1 VPVEGGRT
9 IAPNLS
15 VLGGLVPSEAPGV
28 EREAVADASPVDDE
42 TVLYRARLHRL
53 LFLRPFLWILLGL
66 IVLGVV
72 WGWPYIAPLVQPDAP
87 PGPLTEPVIWVPLG
101 LGGLLLAWG
110 LFRFVAHAGRVGTTE
125 LLVLPRKVVF
135 RSGFFSRQTIEMVN
149 SKIETVQVDQ
159 SFLGRIF
166 DYGTIIITGTGGS
179 LEPIAMIAHPRRLQQ
194 AIRAE

>member
-1 VPVEGGRT
+1 VTDV
-9 IAPNLS
+9 S
-15 VLGGLVPSEAPGV
+15 
-28 EREAVADASPVDDE
+28 DD

-53 LFLRPFLWILLGL
+53 LFLWPFLWILFGL
-66 IVLGVV
+66 VLLGVV
-72 WGWPYIAPLVQPDAP
+72 WGWPWLAPLVEPGAA
-87 PGPLTEPVIWVPLG
+87 PGPLVEPWIWLPLG
-101 LGGLLLAWG
+101 LAGLVLAWG
-110 LFRFVAHAGRVGTTE
+110 LFRLVAHLGRAGTTE
-125 LLVLPRKVVF
+125 LLVTPRKVVF

-179 LEPIAMIAHPRRLQQ
+179 LEPIAMIAHPRRLQR

>member
-1 VPVEGGRT
+1 VT
-9 IAPNLS
+9 
-15 VLGGLVPSEAPGV
+15 
-28 EREAVADASPVDDE
+28 DATEVTDVNDD

-66 IVLGVV
+66 VLLAVA
-72 WGWPYIAPLVQPDAP
+72 WGWPWLAPRFMPDAP
-87 PGPLTEPVIWVPLG
+87 PGPLAEPYVWLPLG
-101 LGGLLLAWG
+101 LGGLLLVWG
-110 LFRFVAHAGRVGTTE
+110 LFRLVTHLGRVGTTE
-125 LLVLPRKVVF
+125 MIVTPRKVVF
-135 RSGFFSRQTIEMVN
+135 RSGFFSRQTIEMAN

-166 DYGTIIITGTGGS
+166 DYGTIVITGTGGS

>member
-1 VPVEGGRT
+1 VTDVIDGNE
-9 IAPNLS
+9 
-15 VLGGLVPSEAPGV
+15 
-28 EREAVADASPVDDE
+28 D

-53 LFLRPFLWILLGL
+53 VFLRPFLWILLGL
-66 IVLGVV
+66 ALLAIVWAWPTLGWHV
-72 WGWPYIAPLVQPDAP
+72 LPDQP
-87 PGPLTEPVIWVPLG
+87 PGPLAEPYVWLPLG

-110 LFRFVAHAGRVGTTE
+110 LFRLVGHLGRVGTTE
-125 LLVLPRKVVF
+125 MIVTPRKIVF

-166 DYGTIIITGTGGS
+166 DYGTIVITGTGGS
-179 LEPIAMIAHPRRLQQ
+179 LEPIAMIAHPRQLQQ

>member
-1 VPVEGGRT
+1 MDVTDVVEVT
-9 IAPNLS
+9 EPS
-15 VLGGLVPSEAPGV
+15 VVSE
-28 EREAVADASPVDDE
+28 D

-53 LFLRPFLWILLGL
+53 LFLRPFLWTLLGL
-66 IVLGVV
+66 VLLGVV
-72 WGWPYIAPLVQPDAP
+72 WGWPWIAQRFVPGAP
-87 PGPLTEPVIWVPLG
+87 PGPLAEPWVWLPLG
-101 LGGLLLAWG
+101 LGGLLLVWG
-110 LFRFVAHAGRVGTTE
+110 LFRLVTHLGRAGTTE
-125 LLVLPRKVVF
+125 MLVTPRKIVF

-179 LEPIAMIAHPRRLQQ
+179 LEPISMIAHPRALQQ

>member
-1 VPVEGGRT
+1 MT
-9 IAPNLS
+9 
-15 VLGGLVPSEAPGV
+15 
-28 EREAVADASPVDDE
+28 DE
-42 TVLYRARLHRL
+42 TDVNGDTVLYRARLHRL

-66 IVLGVV
+66 VLLATV
-72 WGWPYIAPLVQPDAP
+72 WGWPWLAPRYVPDAP
-87 PGPLTEPVIWVPLG
+87 PGPLAEPYVWLPLG
-101 LGGLLLAWG
+101 LGGLVLVWG
-110 LFRFVAHAGRVGTTE
+110 LFLLVSHLGRVGTTE
-125 LLVLPRKVVF
+125 MIVTSRKVVF

-179 LEPIAMIAHPRRLQQ
+179 LEPIAMIAHPRQLQQ

>member
-1 VPVEGGRT
+1 MTCVMS
-9 IAPNLS
+9 I
-15 VLGGLVPSEAPGV
+15 
-28 EREAVADASPVDDE
+28 ASPGDDDVTGVTDVNE
-42 TVLYRARLHRL
+42 DTVLYRARLHRL

-66 IVLGVV
+66 VLLAVV
-72 WGWPYIAPLVQPDAP
+72 WGWPSLAPRFMPDAP
-87 PGPLTEPVIWVPLG
+87 PGPLTEPYIWLPLG
-101 LGGLLLAWG
+101 LGGLLLVWG
-110 LFRFVAHAGRVGTTE
+110 LFRLVTHLGRVGTTE
-125 LLVLPRKVVF
+125 MIVTPRKVVF

-166 DYGTIIITGTGGS
+166 DYGTIVITGTGGS

>member
-1 VPVEGGRT
+1 M
-9 IAPNLS
+9 
-15 VLGGLVPSEAPGV
+15 
-28 EREAVADASPVDDE
+28 ADTLLVDDDA
-42 TVLYRARLHRL
+42 VLYRARLHRL

-66 IVLGVV
+66 VILGAV
-72 WGWPYIAPLVQPDAP
+72 WGWPWLAPIVMPDQP
-87 PGPLTEPVIWVPLG
+87 PGPLMEPWIWVPLG
-101 LGGLLLAWG
+101 LGGLLLVWG
-110 LFRFVAHAGRVGTTE
+110 LFRLVAHLGRAGTTE
-125 LLVLPRKVVF
+125 LLVTPRKVVF

-166 DYGTIIITGTGGS
+166 DYGTIVITGTGGS